1 MATLEELLG
10 QALTPPVIEDDPK
23 KDAVL
28 GAYSDPLFDTKATE
42 QQRLKA
48 LQEGMVTGAIPSNA
62 ASLSQV
68 NALQKQSD
76 EFDTTWANSQ
86 TEIKAALDDVDYLLK
101 DDKYKNISG
110 EWQNL
115 ADSIFGELSG
125 SARGVFT
132 GGESLDAKRR
142 LETLGGK
149 VFLKNY
155 EKLKGAGAI
164 SNVEGQTARAA
175 YSMIFS
181 SDGSV
186 KADISEEGMKE
197 ALTTMKEVLGKAA
210 KRLDNNLRW
219 DEAAGKAIP
228 AREWLEKYKND
239 PTATGE
245 LPTEE
250 EVAKKAS
257 EPTYETITDTTKID
271 TLTEGTIFEYNGK
284 RYKKGPGKTVFNVK
298 Q

>member
-10 QALTPPVIEDDPK
+10 QALAPPVIQADPK

-42 QQRLKA
+42 QQRLRA

-62 ASLSQV
+62 ASLGQI
-68 NALQKQSD
+68 NDLQTQSD
-76 EFDTTWANSQ
+76 EFDVTWANSQ
-86 TEIKAALDDVDYLLK
+86 TEIKAALEDVDYLLK

-125 SARGVFT
+125 STRGVLT
-132 GGESLDAKRR
+132 GGKSLDAKRR

-181 SDGSV
+181 NDGSV
-186 KADISEEGMKE
+186 KADISEEGMKD
-197 ALTTMKEVLGKAA
+197 ALDTIKKTLSKAYE
-210 KRLDNNLRW
+210 RLDTGLRW
-219 DEAAGKAIP
+219 DENAGKAIP

-239 PTATGE
+239 PSATGN
-245 LPTEE
+245 LPSEAD
-250 EVAKKAS
+250 VAKKAS
-257 EPTYETITDTTKID
+257 DPTYEAITDPTKID